1 MLFLH
6 LGEVATGRRGS
17 VEFDVLRDEGEAY
30 ARRMQ
35 GTGGKVQIMRCNGMV
50 HGFLS
55 MIGLIKRA
63 THYFEQAAE
72 EIRKM
77 MEE

>member
-1 MLFLH
+1 
-6 LGEVATGRRGS
+6 
-17 VEFDVLRDEGEAY
+17 
-30 ARRMQ
+30 
-35 GTGGKVQIMRCNGMV
+35 MRCNGMV

-63 THYFEQAAE
+63 TGYFEQVAG

-77 MEE
+77 AD